1 MCVWRCN
8 GSRLWL
14 ECCSRKASV
23 VQTLDERGGG
33 GTQKRWTLSL
43 DDDGSLCV
51 LPSRIPFVYFFFL
64 SIFSQSSSP
73 SCRQS
78 VEMLATTP
86 INIEQKASNK
96 IERTHPSIAPCHSI
110 HWRFRPKSNGGELLR
125 RTRPSRQFRIR
136 PLTVFVCFDCCFR
149 IQYFADGIAQKER
162 KKIKIPWK
170 WCIISKCLARKRD
183 DVMCELHNNQ
193 SRKQQQ
199 PQFLPPFFLLVSIYA
214 LLVFSIL
221 VTSTMTSVKLWAR
234 PKKRVDLTLG
244 KRTSFISFLFPKEKG
259 SKYGTPSNQKSEEI
273 TDRWNKKKKNRRNE
287 DVDEF
292 SSCISSGIIFT

>member
-8 GSRLWL
+8 RSRLWL

-33 GTQKRWTLSL
+33 GHTKEVNVVVGRWWFIVCLALTNSFCL
-43 DDDGSLCV
+43 
-51 LPSRIPFVYFFFL
+51 FFFPP
-64 SIFSQSSSP
+64 IFSQSSSP

-110 HWRFRPKSNGGELLR
+110 HWRFQPKSNGGELLR

-162 KKIKIPWK
+162 K
-170 WCIISKCLARKRD
+170 
-183 DVMCELHNNQ
+183 
-193 SRKQQQ
+193 
-199 PQFLPPFFLLVSIYA
+199 
-214 LLVFSIL
+214 
-221 VTSTMTSVKLWAR
+221 
-234 PKKRVDLTLG
+234 
-244 KRTSFISFLFPKEKG
+244 
-259 SKYGTPSNQKSEEI
+259 
-273 TDRWNKKKKNRRNE
+273 
-287 DVDEF
+287 
-292 SSCISSGIIFT
+292 